1 MPCPIG
7 PVPVETLRLY
17 NIKKQ
22 TQRRLVYEY
31 ILVCTNMLITT
42 AIQNIQHE
50 TWIKRNMGLS
60 EPGNW
65 IAPPLPSLYLMCTTF
80 SNGCHGSHNDEE
92 RSEMRY
98 VMRIAGPRE
107 SSKFWTHIVLPGY
120 AWLHARLSVLVPHL
134 TVMQIYFC
142 ISTSEYDI
150 AMGQPWLYLSFL
162 SLTAKINTTP
172 PLVLSFF
179 LCLCRRAETW

>member
-1 MPCPIG
+1 MQIYITKQNTRATLVFWLNSLCAIHNTKQNLNLKEMDATKDAARCPW
-7 PVPVETLRLY
+7 
-17 NIKKQ
+17 
-22 TQRRLVYEY
+22 
-31 ILVCTNMLITT
+31 TT
-42 AIQNIQHE
+42 SSVI
-50 TWIKRNMGLS
+50 
-60 EPGNW
+60 
-65 IAPPLPSLYLMCTTF
+65 YLMCTTF